1 MNAEILHRAVTE
13 DRIQALASPVTG
25 GGVPV
30 SRIEQLFLLACKQ
43 GARTPDAWA
52 RFAWD
57 TLAGSAVDKPRVA
70 DILVEALSFL
80 QRLPHLMALKL
91 IDEA

>member
-1 MNAEILHRAVTE
+1 MSKNKFHVSLYAMGAPLP
-13 DRIQALASPVTG
+13 PVRY
-25 GGVPV
+25 VPV

-80 QRLPHLMALKL
+80 QRLPHLVALKL